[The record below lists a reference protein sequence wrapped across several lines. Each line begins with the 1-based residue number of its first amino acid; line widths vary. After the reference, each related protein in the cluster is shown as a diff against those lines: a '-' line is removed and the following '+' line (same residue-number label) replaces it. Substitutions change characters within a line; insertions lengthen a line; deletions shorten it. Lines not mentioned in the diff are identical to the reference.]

1 MLIKKTYWR
10 GLHQVAMFRFVDYYT
25 LPTYNITRDSL
36 NTSYHH
42 SRLMGVSDIHNTVR
56 RSKMPSVIYD
66 KS

>member
-1 MLIKKTYWR
+1 MLMVRLPCR

-25 LPTYNITRDSL
+25 LPTYNITRDSM

-56 RSKMPSVIYD
+56 RSKLPSVIYD